1 MALNINTNIGALGAT
16 AAASSVNKSM
26 ETAMERLST
35 GLRINTAS
43 DDAAGMAIASRM
55 EAQVRGLNQAIRNA
69 ADGQSLI
76 DTTEGAH
83 NEVTN
88 ILQRMRELAVQS
100 ANDTNVSGDRTNL
113 QAEITQLIAEVDRI
127 ANQSTWNG
135 VKILDGTFSAKQLQI
150 GADEGQVVTFGVDSV
165 SSSAIGSHVLDGWA
179 QISTTSGGGILSNTY
194 TVTGIDGSTT
204 VTSAVGDSAKEFAAR
219 INNVSST
226 TGVSATAVTKV
237 KLSALTAADT
247 VTLTINGTSMGAVA
261 VTDTSDLRGLR
272 DAINSYSGTTGVTAA
287 ISSSNAAL
295 ELTDIDGDDIRI
307 DFETALTTTEMTLDV
322 LDKNSS
328 AATSHDGSTAL
339 SITLIDSGGV
349 AGAAAGDANEVW
361 VTGQVTFES
370 RASFNIGV
378 TNDNLDFD
386 TTTAGTIVADG
397 EFVGNADGNAASTN
411 SSSLSAVSAINIGT
425 ASGSKSAIA
434 VIDGAIEK
442 INAARADLGAISN
455 RLDNTMSN
463 LTNISTNVEASR
475 GRIQDADFAAES
487 TNLAKSQILQQA
499 SMAMLAQANASKQ
512 SVLSLLQG

>member
-1 MALNINTNIGALGAT
+1 MALNINTNIGALGAA

-26 ETAMERLST
+26 ETSMERLST
-35 GLRINTAS
+35 GQRINTAA
-43 DDAAGMAIASRM
+43 DDAAGMAISSRM
-55 EAQVRGLNQAIRNA
+55 DAQIRGLNQAIRNA

-150 GADEGQVVTFGVDSV
+150 GADEGQIVTFGVDSV
-165 SSSAIGSHVLDGWA
+165 ASSAIGSHQLDGWA
-179 QISTTSGGGILSNTY
+179 QISTTSGGGILSDVY

-204 VTSAVGDSAKEFAAR
+204 VTSAAGDSAKEFAAR

-226 TGVSATAVTKV
+226 TGVSATAVTKL

-287 ISSSNAAL
+287 ISGSNAAL
-295 ELTDIDGDDIRI
+295 ELTDIDGDDIRL
-307 DFETALTTTEMTLDV
+307 DFETALNSTEMTLAV
-322 LDKNSS
+322 LDKNST
-328 AATSHDGSTAL
+328 AATTHDGSTAL
-339 SITLIDSGGV
+339 SITLIDSGGT
-349 AGAAAGDANEVW
+349 AAAGDANEVW

-378 TNDNLDFD
+378 TNDALDFD
-386 TTTAGTIVADG
+386 TSTAGTIVADG
-397 EFVGNADGNAASTN
+397 EFVGNADGDAASTN

-425 ASGSKSAIA
+425 VSGSKSAIS

-455 RLDNTMSN
+455 RLDNTISN
-463 LTNISTNVEASR
+463 LTNISTNVESSR

-487 TNLAKSQILQQA
+487 TSLAKAQILQQA

-512 SVLSLLQG
+512 GVLQLLQG

>member
-1 MALNINTNIGALGAT
+1 MALNINTNIGALSAS
-16 AAASSVNKSM
+16 AAASSVNKAM
-26 ETAMERLST
+26 ETSMERLSS
-35 GLRINTAS
+35 GMRINTAA
-43 DDAAGMAIASRM
+43 DDAAGMAISSRM
-55 EAQVRGLNQAIRNA
+55 EAQIRGLNQAIRNA

-100 ANDTNVSGDRTNL
+100 ANDTNVAGDRTNL
-113 QAEITQLIAEVDRI
+113 QSEITQLIAEVDRI
-127 ANQSTWNG
+127 ATQSTWNG

-150 GADEGQVVTFGVDSV
+150 GADEGQIVTFGVDSV
-165 SSSAIGSHVLDGWA
+165 ASSAIGSHVLDGWA
-179 QISTTSGGGILSNTY
+179 QISTTSGGGILSDTY

-204 VTSAVGDSAKEFAAR
+204 VTSAAGDSAKEFAAR
-219 INNVSST
+219 INNVTST
-226 TGVSATAVTKV
+226 TGVSATAVTKL

-307 DFETALTTTEMTLDV
+307 DFETALTTTEMTLAV

-339 SITLIDSGGV
+339 SITLIDSGGT
-349 AGAAAGDANEVW
+349 AAAGDANEVW

-378 TNDNLDFD
+378 TNDAADFD

-425 ASGSKSAIA
+425 VSGSKSAIA

-455 RLDNTMSN
+455 RLDNTISN
-463 LTNISTNVEASR
+463 LTNIQTNVEASR

-499 SMAMLAQANASKQ
+499 SMAMLAQANAAKQ
-512 SVLSLLQG
+512 GVLQLLQG

>member
-1 MALNINTNIGALGAT
+1 MALNINTNIGALGAA

-26 ETAMERLST
+26 ESAMERLST
-35 GLRINTAS
+35 GLRINTAA
-43 DDAAGMAIASRM
+43 DDAAGMAISSRM
-55 EAQVRGLNQAIRNA
+55 EAQIRGLNMAIRNA
-69 ADGQSLI
+69 ADGQALI

-83 NEVTN
+83 NEVMN

-100 ANDTNVSGDRTNL
+100 SNDTNVSGDRTNL

-179 QISTTSGGGILSNTY
+179 QISTTSGGGILSDTY

-204 VTSAVGDSAKEFAAR
+204 VTSAAGDSAKEFAAR
-219 INNVSST
+219 INNVTST

-339 SITLIDSGGV
+339 SITLIDSGGT
-349 AGAAAGDANEVW
+349 AAAGDANEVW

-378 TNDNLDFD
+378 TNDSADFD

-425 ASGSKSAIA
+425 VGGSKSAIV

-455 RLDNTMSN
+455 RLDNTISN

-512 SVLSLLQG
+512 SVLSLLQS